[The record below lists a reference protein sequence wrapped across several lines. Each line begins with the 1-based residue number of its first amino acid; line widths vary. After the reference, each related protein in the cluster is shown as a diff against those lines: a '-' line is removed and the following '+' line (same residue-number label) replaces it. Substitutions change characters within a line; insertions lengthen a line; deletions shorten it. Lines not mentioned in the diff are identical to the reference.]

1 MAHFWG
7 LTDQANYKQN
17 DMKVKYLILG
27 ILVTIAAIIIGCE
40 ATKKAVSEVNAFPI
54 SDDIKL
60 GKQVSDQ
67 IAADPK
73 QFPIL
78 PESSNQEV
86 YRYVFGIRDKILN
99 TGKVK
104 YKNSFKWEL
113 KIIDDD
119 NTLNAFVTPGG
130 YIYIYTGLIKFLDSE
145 DQLAGVMGHEI
156 AHADRRH
163 ATRQMTKSGALGMLS
178 EAVLGDQNAVGQVV
192 NGLIGLKFSR
202 SSEEEADQYSVSY
215 LCGTNYNADGAA
227 GFFTKMKGKG
237 GAPPKF
243 LSTHPVSAD
252 RIRDIKL
259 ESRKLGCKGRENGF
273 SEYAKIKNL
282 LK

>member
-1 MAHFWG
+1 MRG
-7 LTDQANYKQN
+7 
-17 DMKVKYLILG
+17 KYLVLG
-27 ILVTIAAIIIGCE
+27 IIIAIAAIVIGCE

-60 GKQVSDQ
+60 GKQVSEQ
-67 IAADPK
+67 IASDPK

-78 PESSNQEV
+78 PEASNRQV
-86 YRYVFGIRDKILN
+86 YSYVKGIRDKILN
-99 TGKVK
+99 TGQVK
-104 YKNSFKWEL
+104 YKNTFKWEL

-119 NTLNAFVTPGG
+119 KTLNAFVTPGG

-163 ATRQMTKSGALGMLS
+163 STRQMTKSGALGMLS
-178 EAVLGDQNAVGQVV
+178 KAVLGDQNAVGQVV

-202 SSEEEADQYSVSY
+202 SSEEEADKYSVSY
-215 LCGTNYNADGAA
+215 LCRTNYNAAGSA
-227 GFFTKMKGKG
+227 GFFVKMKGKG

-243 LSTHPVSAD
+243 LSTHPVSED
-252 RIRDIKL
+252 RIRNIKL
-259 ESRKLGCKGRENGF
+259 ESRKLGCKG
-273 SEYAKIKNL
+273 SEQGHSAYAKIKNL

>member
-1 MAHFWG
+1 MRG
-7 LTDQANYKQN
+7 
-17 DMKVKYLILG
+17 KYLILG
-27 ILVTIAAIIIGCE
+27 IILAVGVIIIGCE

-54 SDDIKL
+54 ADDIKL

-78 PESSNQEV
+78 PEASNQQV
-86 YRYVFGIRDKILN
+86 YSYVKGIRDKILN

-104 YKNSFKWEL
+104 YKNTFKWEL

-119 NTLNAFVTPGG
+119 KTLNAFVTPGG
-130 YIYIYTGLIKFLDSE
+130 YIYIYTGLIKFLDTE

-163 ATRQMTKSGALGMLS
+163 STRQMTKSGALGMLS
-178 EAVLGDQNAVGQVV
+178 KAVLGDQNAVGQVV

-202 SSEEEADQYSVSY
+202 SSEEEADKYSVSY
-215 LCGTNYNADGAA
+215 LCSTNYKADGAA
-227 GFFTKMKGKG
+227 GFFVKMKGKG

-243 LSTHPVSAD
+243 LSTHPVSTD
-252 RIRDIKL
+252 RIKDIKL
-259 ESRKLGCKGRENGF
+259 ESRRLGCKGAGAGF
-273 SEYAKIKNL
+273 GTYDRIKNL